1 MHDSRQTAE
10 FVKLLTGYQR
20 HLYLYIVTL
29 LPNTT
34 DAEEVLQEANTT
46 IWSKADECVPDTNF
60 AAWAKKVAYYEVLA
74 FRNRGGRDRLRFS
87 NELID
92 TMAAEHHIDEEQ
104 LIQRRL
110 ALGVCMEKLRP
121 DDRELITQ
129 RYVAN
134 TTVRELAEQLGRPLK
149 SIYRSLERVRM
160 ALLKCI
166 NRVITSEEHR

>member
-34 DAEEVLQEANTT
+34 DAEEVLQETNTT
-46 IWSKADECVPDTNF
+46 IWSKADEFVLGTNF
-60 AAWAKKVAYYEVLA
+60 AAWAKKIAYYEVLA
-74 FRNRGGRDRLRFS
+74 FRKHAARDRLRFS

-92 TMAAEHHIDEEQ
+92 TMAAEQHVDEEW
-104 LIQRRL
+104 LTQRRL
-110 ALGVCMEKLRP
+110 ALGVCMKKLNP

-134 TTVRELAEQLGRPLK
+134 ITVRELAEQLGRPLK
-149 SIYRSLERVRM
+149 SIYRSLERIRM

-166 NRVITSEEHR
+166 NRVIAGEEHR